1 MNRVLENEIKER
13 NIQIYRSSKK
23 MFAEAKYSKLILYFV
38 NFIPLILI
46 FTQSFFVTDEA
57 TANLVKFTS
66 SAVSIILN
74 ILTELIS
81 NIVANHKEKAVLLA
95 QLFETEITGITLS
108 KIEYDR
114 ELTNELF
121 ELAIRKG
128 TLKKEKKY
136 TGAYDVPQEISDKYA
151 FMFINRYIAAE
162 NRFLLD
168 KLQIVYGIFI
178 TLVSI
183 GFIFWLSN
191 MNMTEALYYI
201 VCFWSVFIPIIRNF
215 AKCSKN
221 KRQCVKI
228 SADIDNFLA
237 DGDDSKEKLHRFNSY
252 VQSISFEMRNNLV
265 IIPKSLRFLLSYQI
279 RVLDVGV
286 TNRFIEAIYQFENL
300 VSEKKGLKT
309 NKKKFEWISRETK
322 TPQSEKREQEIMLKA
337 KKTSKP
343 VKPLSTKNDTA
354 AVKTA
359 ASEKST
365 ASSVKPVS
373 TAKASTTDKKKSAA
387 APAPTKKAEAK
398 AAPKTN
404 GSTAKAKTA
413 NSTEKTKTSPS
424 SKNKK

>member
-1 MNRVLENEIKER
+1 
-13 NIQIYRSSKK
+13 
-23 MFAEAKYSKLILYFV
+23 
-38 NFIPLILI
+38 
-46 FTQSFFVTDEA
+46 
-57 TANLVKFTS
+57 
-66 SAVSIILN
+66 
-74 ILTELIS
+74 
-81 NIVANHKEKAVLLA
+81 
-95 QLFETEITGITLS
+95 
-108 KIEYDR
+108 
-114 ELTNELF
+114 
-121 ELAIRKG
+121 
-128 TLKKEKKY
+128 
-136 TGAYDVPQEISDKYA
+136 
-151 FMFINRYIAAE
+151 
-162 NRFLLD
+162 
-168 KLQIVYGIFI
+168 
-178 TLVSI
+178 
-183 GFIFWLSN
+183 

-309 NKKKFEWISRETK
+309 NKKKLEWISRETK

-359 ASEKST
+359 ASEKYT
-365 ASSVKPVS
+365 ASSVKSVS

-424 SKNKK
+424 SKSKK